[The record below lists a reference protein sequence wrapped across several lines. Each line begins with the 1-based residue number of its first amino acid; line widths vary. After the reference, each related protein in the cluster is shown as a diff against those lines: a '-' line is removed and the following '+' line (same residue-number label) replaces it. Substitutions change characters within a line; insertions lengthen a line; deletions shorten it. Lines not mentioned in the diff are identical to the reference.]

1 MQFDEQSGFIPP
13 SSSKLMNIISAAACD
28 LGGSDILKL
37 SNRPDKSQNEH
48 KQAAVQK
55 ALCDWLQM
63 RVCSLRCLCQCFP
76 PSQAIKQESD
86 ALVGM
91 QVQAN
96 REHHHGMEISHHGE
110 LAGSRYLLMSI
121 TNVIW

>member
-1 MQFDEQSGFIPP
+1 
-13 SSSKLMNIISAAACD
+13 MNIISAAGCD

-55 ALCDWLQM
+55 VLCNWLQT

-76 PSQAIKQESD
+76 SSQAYKQESD
-86 ALVGM
+86 ALVRM

-96 REHHHGMEISHHGE
+96 TDHHHGMEISHHGE
-110 LAGSRYLLMSI
+110 LAGSLCLLMSI
-121 TNVIW
+121 TNMIW